1 MDNRTGNDITKPKVT
16 SSNNGKQVLDNS
28 PKRLSINQMINFHI
42 STFVLIFWLQYSNQI
57 FLIRLLTGVPIGSN
71 KNTLRN
77 QTPIEI
83 NKTSMK
89 PPKPPPPQQKQQQEL
104 QNVNSNN
111 LLSLG
116 KGMAQPDVPFMKS
129 VLPVTSLFSSIK
141 SGVQTSVTAAVKA
154 GKQYLSQELTHCAKN
169 KWKLIYIC
177 LLDNLLLWY

>member
-1 MDNRTGNDITKPKVT
+1 M
-16 SSNNGKQVLDNS
+16 
-28 PKRLSINQMINFHI
+28 
-42 STFVLIFWLQYSNQI
+42 
-57 FLIRLLTGVPIGSN
+57 IRLLTGVPIGSN

-77 QTPIEI
+77 QTPTEI

-154 GKQYLSQELTHCAKN
+154 GKQYISQELTHCAKT
-169 KWKLIYIC
+169 K
-177 LLDNLLLWY
+177 